1 MARLK
6 ILAVCGMGLG
16 SSTILR
22 MQAEKAVRAL
32 GLDAS
37 VETADIGS
45 ASLPGVDIINVGE
58 IDASALGLGHGYYA
72 SRPIL
77 TDIFQ
82 TLLGISADHRLFIRK
97 SEPSGAEDFF
107 LRP

>member
-37 VETADIGS
+37 VEAADIAS
-45 ASLPGVDIINVGE
+45 ASLPGVDII
-58 IDASALGLGHGYYA
+58 ITSPALAGQLAHTRARVVTIQNYM
-72 SRPIL
+72 SL
-77 TDIFQ
+77 
-82 TLLGISADHRLFIRK
+82 
-97 SEPSGAEDFF
+97 AEMTEK
-107 LRP
+107 LKAAAG